1 MKRFFTLILGVAL
14 IASMHS
20 CKTIEENN
28 GQIVEKKLKITA
40 VIDGKMETR
49 VSYNV
54 DNTANTITP
63 AWEVGDEVFGFDSN
77 SNTFTISVTATG
89 EEGATLEPD
98 GSYSPTEGTT
108 VYAIYAPGYSVSDL
122 NDNTLS
128 VNLAAQ
134 GGVLNASTP
143 ALMCATGSVNADN
156 ELELHF
162 ANQTAI
168 IGVKKFQLNGVTA
181 ATNVTSMSVNGVIT
195 TGMFQVNDGV
205 LELVPGTETG
215 SITATH
221 PNGGWATDANGICE
235 AGVYFAAMPTTEAPE
250 ITLNAVAG
258 GIKYANVSAIT
269 ASTMEPGKYYYMS
282 KKLGGAVA
290 DVDGV
295 PYLTIDEAFAV
306 AKKSNTDATITL
318 LSDCEANSVLYIN
331 EAEPFG
337 TGNVTLDLGIY
348 TLTGVT
354 SASSININNRVFT
367 VKGTTGK
374 ITSSSS
380 DKYPL
385 YAAGSSIINIEGGT
399 VESTGYRCLYCG
411 KNATINISGGNITT
425 DFGYGIYCLGN
436 TNISG
441 GRIYTGITGT
451 SSNPRAAVIATGDSA
466 VLNITG
472 GTLET
477 INNYTAGFWCYGEG
491 AQVTVSNG
499 EINAKWIYFQNNG
512 SNTVSITGGTFTS
525 SSYGVYLNGAN
536 ARSFISGGS
545 FNSSGNPVVYVGH
558 GTIDIT
564 GGVFSRT
571 GGNVVKTANDDSFA
585 NINGGYFTN
594 TTDYAA
600 IIASKGTI
608 NFSNGFVNS
617 IGVNPV
623 SADDA
628 GNAYVT
634 GGHFNKPIQPQFA
647 KDSVDNNYVNILNAD
662 PATSE
667 TYPFTVSPSS
677 VTPKVATVNQGSYTW
692 ENGTFESAIKNADV
706 RAAANG
712 ESTITID
719 TDCSA
724 STTSFVSGDNT
735 YAVVLDLNGH
745 TVSSSV
751 SPVISSAGLF
761 NLQDSDSGSGGEVST
776 SGATALEVT
785 GGASTVYGGA
795 LVSAS
800 NAVNVSSG
808 SLAVFGGA
816 LYGSTDDIISAATAT
831 IYGGYFNHDPS
842 SWLASSASATNGSY
856 LVGGRTYNYKVE
868 ASVATVNGVGY
879 STLDDAAEATVNYDG
894 SDETVILQLQD
905 NLTYNQPLNLTH
917 ASKPV
922 TLDLNGHI
930 LSTTVQDFIHPTSG
944 TLTITDS
951 QDKVGKITSD
961 SYQVIYSGSTSNIT
975 ISNCII
981 EGTLGEATGN
991 NAQPVILAAGSSIT
1005 TFTNATVYSTG
1016 KQTAIRLNNANC
1028 TVNIND
1034 SEISSGIASTESFNA
1049 IANNNGTLNVNS
1061 GSLYAKSGAVIIHS
1075 GGGNNTISNINGG
1088 YFYGGGTQC
1097 LRANTYGS
1105 MTINGGYMNIQPSG
1119 NKYVCGTEKQIVP
1132 LADPVTH
1139 AHQTTGT
1146 TLSYGYSV
1154 E

>member
-1 MKRFFTLILGVAL
+1 MKKIISIFGLGAAL
-14 IASMHS
+14 LLGLSACQTAEID
-20 CKTIEENN
+20 N
-28 GQIVEKKLKITA
+28 GQDVTGKLKITA
-40 VIDGKMETR
+40 VIDGELETR
-49 VSYNV
+49 VSYQVN
-54 DNTANTITP
+54 DNNTITP
-63 AWEVGDEVFGFDSN
+63 SWQENDELIGFDSN
-77 SNTFTISVTATG
+77 GTKFTMSVTSVNTETREAS
-89 EEGATLEPD
+89 LEIA
-98 GSYSPTEGTT
+98 TEGYAPAENTT
-108 VYAIYAPGYSVSDL
+108 LYVIYAPGYSTDSITT
-122 NDNTLS
+122 DNTLP
-128 VNLAAQ
+128 VDLASQ
-134 GGVLNASTP
+134 GGVLDASTP
-143 ALMCATGSVNADN
+143 ALMCATGTVNANN
-156 ELELHF
+156 ELKLHF

-168 IGVKKFQLNGVTA
+168 IGVKKFQLDEVSAVQTVTGL
-181 ATNVTSMSVNGVIT
+181 TLNGVIT
-195 TGMFQVNDGV
+195 TGTFQVNEGV
-205 LELVPGTETG
+205 LKLVPGTETG
-215 SITATH
+215 SITAT
-221 PNGGWATDANGICE
+221 GSWDTSEKGIYS
-235 AGVYFAAMPTTEAPE
+235 AGVYFAAMPTSDANLTLGATTATTRYLNVTEIPSS
-250 ITLNAVAG
+250 TL
-258 GIKYANVSAIT
+258 
-269 ASTMEPGKYYYMS
+269 EPGKYYYMS

-318 LSDCEANSVLYIN
+318 LSDCEAHSVLSIN
-331 EAEPFG
+331 EVEPFG

-385 YAAGSSIINIEGGT
+385 YAAGSSTINIEGGT

-451 SSNPRAAVIATGDSA
+451 SSNPRAAVMATGDSA

-512 SNTVSITGGTFTS
+512 SNTVNITGGTFTS
-525 SSYGVYLNGAN
+525 SSYGAYLSGAN

-545 FNSSGNPVVYVGH
+545 FNSSGNPVVYVAH

-585 NINGGYFTN
+585 YINGGYFTN
-594 TTDYAA
+594 TTEYAA

-623 SADDA
+623 SADNA
-628 GNAYVT
+628 GYAYVT

-677 VTPKVATVNQGSYTW
+677 VTPKVATVTQGNYTW
-692 ENGTFESAIKNADV
+692 ENGTFESALKNADV

-712 ESTITID
+712 ESTVTID

-751 SPVISSAGLF
+751 SPVISSAGTF
-761 NLQDSDSGSGGEVST
+761 TLQDSGSGGEVST

-785 GGASTVYGGA
+785 GGVSTVYGGA

-816 LYGSTDDIISAATAT
+816 LYGGTDDIISVAMAT

-856 LVGGRTYNYKVE
+856 SVGGRTYNYKVE

-879 STLDDAAEATVNYDG
+879 STLEDAATAAINYNG

-922 TLDLNGHI
+922 ILDLNGHI
-930 LSTTVQDFIHPTSG
+930 LSTTVPNFIYPTSG

-961 SYQVIYSGSTSNIT
+961 SYQVIRAGETSVFT

-991 NAQPVILAAGSSIT
+991 NAQPVILTGGSST
-1005 TFTNATVYSTG
+1005 TTVTNARVYSTG
-1016 KQTAIRLNNANC
+1016 KQTAIMLNNAKC
-1028 TVNIND
+1028 TVNINN
-1034 SEISSGIASTESFNA
+1034 SEISSGIESTESYNA

-1088 YFYGGGTQC
+1088 YYYGEGTQC

-1105 MTINGGYMNIQPSG
+1105 MTINGGLMNIQPSG
-1119 NKYVCGTEKQIVP
+1119 NKYVYGTEKQIVT

-1139 AHQTTGT
+1139 VHQTTGT